1 MQNILS
7 FANNL
12 DEYLDEL
19 LSIKNYPCSKLAES
33 MRYSVLGGGKR
44 IRPYFLY
51 VLSLSLGGNIKDVL
65 LIGATIEMLHA
76 YTLIHDDLPAMDDD
90 DIRRGKPSNHKF
102 FNEATAILA
111 GDALQTEVF
120 YYLSSKHLQLD
131 SDIKINIINAF
142 SEYLG
147 GRNLISGQSLDV
159 DFAETK
165 ETATN
170 IKNMETINLLKTAKF
185 FILICKI
192 ISCMNKLNEETTKKL
207 LHYGEKIGLMFQLID
222 DIDDYNSS
230 SANMVKYLGL
240 DESIRVLK
248 VLNIESLQILEDLH
262 ITEVGAINNILM
274 EKYNV

>member
-12 DEYLDEL
+12 DEYLDDL

-51 VLSLSLGGNIKDVL
+51 VLSLSLGGNIKDIL
-65 LIGATIEMLHA
+65 LIGSTIEMIHA

-111 GDALQTEVF
+111 GDALQSEAF
-120 YYLSSKHLQLD
+120 YYLSSNNLQLD
-131 SDIKINIINAF
+131 NDVKINIINAF
-142 SEYLG
+142 AEYLG

-159 DFAETK
+159 DFQET
-165 ETATN
+165 TAISTN

-192 ISCMNKLNEETTKKL
+192 ISCINRLNEETTKQL
-207 LHYGEKIGLMFQLID
+207 LQYGEKIGLMFQLID
-222 DIDDYNSS
+222 DIDDYNSA
-230 SANMVKYLGL
+230 SANMVKYLGI
-240 DESIRVLK
+240 DESMRILN
-248 VLNIESLQILEDLH
+248 VLNKESLQILEDLH
-262 ITEVGAINNILM
+262 ITEVSVINNILM